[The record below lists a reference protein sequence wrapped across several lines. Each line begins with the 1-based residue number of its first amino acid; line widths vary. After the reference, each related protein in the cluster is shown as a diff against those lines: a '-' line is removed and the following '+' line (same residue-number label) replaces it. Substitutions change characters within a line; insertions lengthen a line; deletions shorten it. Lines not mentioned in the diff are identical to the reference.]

1 MVSKNQYIPTFV
13 GSTYTDLIGYREA
26 VKDAL
31 HRLEFIVKG
40 MEYFGSKP
48 GAPFDEC
55 MNVVRSCQIYIG
67 IFGMRYGSIPEG
79 HTKSMTHLE
88 YEEAQFIK
96 LPSLIYII
104 DEDNQPILPKH
115 VETGEGAKKL
125 NDLKKELKEKHIV
138 STFTTEQ
145 DLATKL
151 SQDLPEL
158 LKELG
163 KNFSPDDT
171 NVDSFEVECIENRT
185 KANLNMG
192 FMDATEKIKI
202 IQTNMSTIVKDYID
216 SLERSILKATEENND
231 FEVQLLTLDPE
242 SYFSAMRAKQLGVD
256 VHGFR
261 KEMRDALK
269 TLKDRLGKYPCV
281 SIRIYDDF
289 PTQVCFII
297 DDIIY
302 NCTVTKHQ
310 QSRYNCVFKLDSKQ
324 PALFKSFVQH
334 FTSVWIDP
342 NTTREY
348 MV

>member
-1 MVSKNQYIPTFV
+1 MSKVQHIPIFV
-13 GSTYTDLIGYREA
+13 GSTYTDLMGYRDA

-48 GAPFDEC
+48 GAPIDEC
-55 MNVVRSCQIYIG
+55 MNAVRSSQVYIG
-67 IFGMRYGSIPEG
+67 VFGMRYGSIPPG
-79 HTKSMTHLE
+79 YSKSMTHLE
-88 YEEAQFIK
+88 YDEAQYIK

-104 DEDNQPILPKH
+104 DEESQPILPKH
-115 VETGEGAKKL
+115 VETGPGAEKL
-125 NDLKKELKEKHIV
+125 SELKKTLKENHLV
-138 STFTTEQ
+138 SSFTTEE
-145 DLATKL
+145 DLATRI

-158 LKELG
+158 LKDMGTSFISPEAG
-163 KNFSPDDT
+163 KEGFN
-171 NVDSFEVECIENRT
+171 VECMENRAE
-185 KANLNMG
+185 ANLNTSIL
-192 FMDATEKIKI
+192 DANERIKI
-202 IQTNMSTIVKDYID
+202 IQTNMSTVVKDYID
-216 SLERSILKATEENND
+216 DLERAIIDSEGRSGN
-231 FEVQLLTLDPE
+231 FEVSLLTLDPE

-261 KEMRDALK
+261 KEMRDALEV
-269 TLKDRLGKYPCV
+269 LRERLGKYPCV

-310 QSRYNCVFKLDSKQ
+310 QSRYNCVFKLDSRQ

-334 FTSVWIDP
+334 FTSVWIDK

-348 MV
+348 AT